1 MLKLHW
7 FTRSNQLYA
16 TYIAASWFKTVDKG
30 TSDSTRKVMLG
41 LFIWRHYQVLRKG
54 IRTETTLRHSWKGR
68 HGNHMITIPYTE

>member
-1 MLKLHW
+1 MRDMKE
-7 FTRSNQLYA
+7 A
-16 TYIAASWFKTVDKG
+16 TLPKNTHPAIAASWFKTVDKG

-68 HGNHMITIPYTE
+68 HGNHIITIPYTE